1 MGSWDKG
8 RVQRH
13 DGCGRKKYKEENLA
27 DMTEYSDLK
36 EKMKDDKCGWSK
48 FSRKSVLLAPGYL
61 RGMFPSDAS

>member
-1 MGSWDKG
+1 
-8 RVQRH
+8 
-13 DGCGRKKYKEENLA
+13 
-27 DMTEYSDLK
+27 MTEYSDLK